1 LSQHGISGSICGG
14 ALWLDTGPGLQLQI
28 FGDPS
33 SHRALAAA
41 SNHDPTRH
49 SGMASPANI
58 LRLCARPSKRLP
70 SLHAT
75 ALQRSALRRSLST
88 TQWRSAAAPDDG
100 KDEEESGEVFSNPG
114 QYLKAFLRDENI
126 SAKDRELANRM
137 LDDWQKVPRNEAQ
150 KLEDRTRTISDLSAE
165 LRRPAMA
172 KRKSF
177 WHDEETDTDL
187 ITNEIGEDDFEEDD
201 MMAMGHAKL
210 EEHREFREYAR
221 IAVWEMPLLSS
232 KPAGAAPT
240 PAPTRRN

>member
-1 LSQHGISGSICGG
+1 
-14 ALWLDTGPGLQLQI
+14 
-28 FGDPS
+28 
-33 SHRALAAA
+33 
-41 SNHDPTRH
+41 
-49 SGMASPANI
+49 MASPANI
-58 LRLCARPSKRLP
+58 LRLCARPSRRLP

-75 ALQRSALRRSLST
+75 ATQQSTLRRSLST
-88 TQWRSAAAPDDG
+88 TQWRSAAAADDS
-100 KDEEESGEVFSNPG
+100 KDAEDESGEVFSNPG
-114 QYLKAFLRDENI
+114 QYLRSFLRDDKI
-126 SAKDRELANRM
+126 STKDRELANRM
-137 LDDWQKVPRNEAQ
+137 LDDWQKVPPNEARQ
-150 KLEDRTRTISDLSAE
+150 MEDRMRKISDLSAE

-172 KRKSF
+172 KRGSF